1 MVAEVDLLGVLLEQ
15 GAHTTGSTA
24 KLPRHPRVHAPPE
37 AVIPGKKNCLIMNL
51 KHASY
56 RHRAPR
62 TALLALL
69 CWTLIGCAQPYSVTF
84 NNNVLYGPDAA
95 ARRDAI
101 TRDPGLQ
108 ACLDQTLERLEETD
122 ATRIT
127 LLACPGAGIE
137 TLAGIERLARLEQ
150 LELGDNDISNVSPL
164 TKLKNLRVLGL
175 RNNEIGDIRPLA
187 ELPLLRF
194 LSMEG
199 NDRVPCRQLD
209 AFAEKLGNTFGRPQ
223 RCVN

>member
-1 MVAEVDLLGVLLEQ
+1 
-15 GAHTTGSTA
+15 
-24 KLPRHPRVHAPPE
+24 
-37 AVIPGKKNCLIMNL
+37 MNL

-56 RHRAPR
+56 RHRAPC

-69 CWTLIGCAQPYSVTF
+69 CSMLIGCAQPYSVTF

-95 ARRDAI
+95 ERRDAI

-108 ACLDQTLERLEETD
+108 ACLDQTLERLEEAD
-122 ATRIT
+122 PTRIT

-137 TLAGIERLARLEQ
+137 TLAGIERLVSLEQ
-150 LELGDNDISNVSPL
+150 LELGDNGITNVSPL
-164 TKLKNLRVLGL
+164 TRLKNLRVLGL
-175 RNNEIGDIRPLA
+175 RNNRIGDIRPLA

-199 NDRVPCRQLD
+199 NERVPCRQLD
-209 AFAEKLGNTFGRPQ
+209 AFTEKLGNTFGRPQ